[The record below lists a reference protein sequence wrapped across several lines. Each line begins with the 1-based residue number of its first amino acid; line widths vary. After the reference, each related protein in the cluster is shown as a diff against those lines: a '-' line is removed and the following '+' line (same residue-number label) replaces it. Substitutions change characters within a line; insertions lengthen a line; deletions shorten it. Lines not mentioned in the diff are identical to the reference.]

1 MSRKMTTKLCFLIN
15 RMIMGGIEQTLI
27 RLLEGLLHLNK
38 YEIYVVIDDYRIHP
52 QFRSF
57 FNNNGI
63 KFSLLK
69 RKKEAGFLNL
79 LDRKFIHLIN
89 KIKLKKDLKQYDLI
103 IDYNG
108 CYFLKFLSSI
118 EKPKFAWF
126 HSGMESYLS
135 RLIKDEDKIFN
146 TYSKF
151 IVLTD
156 DLKNQL
162 SKRVLSSYQARIARI
177 YNPIP
182 IKKIKYLAEVATHPR
197 NTERYFCLI
206 ARMDSSQKDHLTA
219 IYAFVEFLSTHP
231 AAKFYLIGDRP
242 QKQDLIEIVQKYGAQ
257 NNIIFTGEMNN
268 PYGYLKYACANILSS
283 KFEGLPSVLIEAQ
296 VLSVLN
302 ISSDCSCGPSEILLN
317 GSAGIL
323 FPIGDVEQLRLALC
337 SVWDN
342 KQNFEH
348 HIKTAT
354 NHIDRFSTETVIPQV
369 DSLIQQTLDPES
381 FTKT

>member
-15 RMIMGGIEQTLI
+15 RMIMGGIEKTLI

-108 CYFLKFLSSI
+108 CYFMKFLSSI
-118 EKPKFAWF
+118 KKPKFAWF

-135 RLIKDEDKIFN
+135 QLIKDEDKIFN

-156 DLKNQL
+156 DLK
-162 SKRVLSSYQARIARI
+162 KPVIETSS
-177 YNPIP
+177 
-182 IKKIKYLAEVATHPR
+182 V
-197 NTERYFCLI
+197 F
-206 ARMDSSQKDHLTA
+206 
-219 IYAFVEFLSTHP
+219 
-231 AAKFYLIGDRP
+231 
-242 QKQDLIEIVQKYGAQ
+242 
-257 NNIIFTGEMNN
+257 
-268 PYGYLKYACANILSS
+268 
-283 KFEGLPSVLIEAQ
+283 
-296 VLSVLN
+296 
-302 ISSDCSCGPSEILLN
+302 ISS
-317 GSAGIL
+317 
-323 FPIGDVEQLRLALC
+323 
-337 SVWDN
+337 
-342 KQNFEH
+342 
-348 HIKTAT
+348 
-354 NHIDRFSTETVIPQV
+354 
-369 DSLIQQTLDPES
+369 
-381 FTKT
+381 